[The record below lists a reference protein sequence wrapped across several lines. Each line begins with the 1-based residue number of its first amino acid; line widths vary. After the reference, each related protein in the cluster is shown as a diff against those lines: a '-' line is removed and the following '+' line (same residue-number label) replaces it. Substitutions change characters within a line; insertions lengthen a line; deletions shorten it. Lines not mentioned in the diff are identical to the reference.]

1 MLYGTNWVTK
11 PTTIGNILETVNSLP
26 AYLDGDD
33 KPSFAYTNIA
43 GLIKE
48 YCRTHNISPVPFVAV
63 EMCSGFTEYNRRMW
77 ESSLDMC
84 LHDAA
89 VHHTFQ
95 AARRDTL
102 IGRECEAAIACDLWF
117 WSRQLRKDVA
127 EEMVRYVRDR

>member
-1 MLYGTNWVTK
+1 MLYGTNWVST
-11 PTTIGNILETVNSLP
+11 PTTLGHILETVNCLP
-26 AYLDGDD
+26 AWLEGED
-33 KPSFAYTNIA
+33 KPSLAYTNIA

-48 YCRTHNISPVPFVAV
+48 YCRVQDIQPQPFEADK
-63 EMCSGFTEYNRRMW
+63 MCSAFSKYNRRMW

-95 AARRDTL
+95 AARSGPL
-102 IGRECEAAIACDLWF
+102 VERERQACLACDLWF
-117 WSRQLRKDVA
+117 WSRQLRKEVA